1 MSWWGKNKKTPS
13 RSRSSESKSGWVYLG
28 ESVRKGGKKMNYVGS
43 TTRTVNI
50 REREHK
56 KEVGK
61 TNSSTWVGKGKSY
74 KTTQKRWSK
83 TPRGDEKKVK
93 SMSSAQKQ
101 DWFNSGKKTKYSSQ
115 KTTGASP
122 KKYPSKSRS
131 NYYRS
136 KRR

>member
-28 ESVRKGGKKMNYVGS
+28 ESVRKSGKKMNYVGS
-43 TTRTVNI
+43 TTRTVDI

-61 TNSSTWVGKGKSY
+61 TRSSTWVGKGKSY
-74 KTTQKRWSK
+74 KTTQKKWSK
-83 TPRGDEKKVK
+83 NPRGDEKKVK

-101 DWFNSGKKTKYSSQ
+101 DWFNSGKKTKYSS
-115 KTTGASP
+115 
-122 KKYPSKSRS
+122 KKSPSKSRS